1 MVRTV
6 INTKLGKH
14 YPWPGNVR
22 ELEQC
27 VRRVLLKRHYEGDY
41 KATTPDFTTRLK
53 EGIEVGNLDAQHLL
67 AGYCFLLYQRYG
79 TFEEVARRAKLDR
92 RTVKKY
98 VEEGKNNERQK
109 EKILKGAS

>member
-1 MVRTV
+1 MVHTV

-41 KATTPDFTTRLK
+41 KTTTPDLSSQFK
-53 EGIEVGNLDAQHLL
+53 DAVEAGNVDAQSLL
-67 AGYCFLLYQRYG
+67 ARYCFLLYQRYG

-98 VEEGKNNERQK
+98 VEYWETRGSEG
-109 EKILKGAS
+109 A

>member
-1 MVRTV
+1 MVRAA

-27 VRRVLLKRHYEGDY
+27 VRRVLLKHHYEGDY
-41 KATTPDFTTRLK
+41 KTTTPNLSPQLTD
-53 EGIEVGNLDAQHLL
+53 EVEAGNVDAQSLL
-67 AGYCFLLYQRYG
+67 ARYCFLLYQRYG

-92 RTVKKY
+92 RTVKKHI
-98 VEEGKNNERQK
+98 EDWRSRER
-109 EKILKGAS
+109 EK